1 MLEGA
6 GLESGCW
13 QLNRPETLEITGADA
28 ERQLPRRANDRAMT
42 RDCAEPSII
51 PVIVIGYFRRMCKR
65 YGAHLRRRG
74 N

>member
-1 MLEGA
+1 MPEGA

-28 ERQLPRRANDRAMT
+28 ERQAPQRANDRAMT
-42 RDCAEPSII
+42 RDCAEPLI
-51 PVIVIGYFRRMCKR
+51 IVIGHYRRMCKR
-65 YGAHLRRRG
+65 YGAHPRPRG